1 MLSDLKKKLD
11 EIVILYF
18 FLNKKMINFLNIF
31 QLH

>member
-18 FLNKKMINFLNIF
+18 FLNKKMIKFLNIF